1 MRKSEKIMKYGSGS
15 FVAGIL
21 IVVGSL
27 SKSIFVGADTQIP
40 TVVTYA
46 FVGGLII
53 GTALIVLSIILFMM
67 ASSSFGK
74 EE

>member
-27 SKSIFVGADTQIP
+27 SKNIFVGADTVTSSQIEL
-40 TVVTYA
+40 A
-46 FVGGLII
+46 FGVGLII
-53 GTALIVLSIILFMM
+53 GTVLIIISIILFVL
-67 ASSSFGK
+67 ASANYSK
-74 EE
+74 NE